1 MKNLSKCQEKI
12 IIQQE
17 TYYIYWITKIIKNSL
32 VWIYP
37 DKLLASIPQKN
48 NFTAKLE
55 ENDGAT
61 MFFVAEK
68 QEETIWSS
76 SLDSLIIVIE

>member
-1 MKNLSKCQEKI
+1 M
-12 IIQQE
+12 
-17 TYYIYWITKIIKNSL
+17 

-48 NFTAKLE
+48 NVTGKLE
-55 ENDGAT
+55 ENDGVT
-61 MFFVAEK
+61 MLFVAEK